1 MEHKRG
7 VQNLVEPTWLSK
19 VFGVMRPVLLLGS
32 QHSPLSFAPM
42 TQAFFDCAKGVLR
55 GPAAKLLTKDK
66 ARRIAV
72 NLI

>member
-7 VQNLVEPTWLSK
+7 VQNLVEPTWLSNM
-19 VFGVMRPVLLLGS
+19 FDVMRRLLLLGS
-32 QHSPLSFAPM
+32 QHSPLSSAPM
-42 TQAFFDCAKGVLR
+42 TQTFLISAKGVLR
-55 GPAAKLLTKDK
+55 GPAAKLLTKDE